1 MSTREEASEARER
14 LAEAVGKLADSA
26 TFAAWLRARG
36 TFRDYS
42 FRNVLLIVSQNEN
55 ASRVA
60 GYKTW
65 QKLGRQVRKGEKGL
79 RILAPCRVKV
89 AEREGS
95 EGERGSAFRVV
106 GFRCVSVF
114 DISQTEGE
122 PLPELEYRPLE
133 GDAPDLADF
142 LCGVAMAAGLEIRR
156 EPLSGGV
163 HGYLRRTENLVVVD
177 SRCSGAMSAKV
188 VAHELGH
195 AFDPWLRENP
205 DAYAAHRGDC
215 EAVAES
221 VAYVVCAAYGIDAG
235 PSAVGYVA
243 SWTVGDAAKVREL
256 AERIDTAVAAILGRD
271 KPNEVA
277 DEVAA

>member
-1 MSTREEASEARER
+1 MGTREEASEARER
-14 LAEAVGKLADSA
+14 LAEAVEKLADSD
-26 TFAAWLRARG
+26 TFAAWLRARAA
-36 TFRDYS
+36 FHDYS
-42 FRNVLLIVSQNEN
+42 FGNVCLIVSQRSD

-60 GYKTW
+60 GYKAW

-89 AEREGS
+89 ADWDGS

-114 DISQTEGE
+114 DVSQTDGD

-133 GDAPDLADF
+133 GEAPDLADF
-142 LCGVAMAAGLEIRR
+142 LCGVAMGAGLEIRR
-156 EPLSGGV
+156 EPLSGRV
-163 HGYLRRTENLVVVD
+163 HGYLRRSENLVVVD
-177 SRCSGAMSAKV
+177 TACSGAMAAKV

-195 AFDPWLRENP
+195 FFDPWLAENP

-221 VAYVVCAAYGIDAG
+221 VAYVICAAHGIDAG
-235 PSAVGYVA
+235 LSAVGYVA
-243 SWTVGDAAKVREL
+243 SWTDGDASKVRDL
-256 AERIDTAVAAILGRD
+256 AERIDAASAAILGRG
-271 KPNEVA
+271 KSTVVA
-277 DEVAA
+277 EEVAA